1 MKLATFITFAL
12 FISLI
17 ESVSLRILSSIA
29 SIASNSTRAHS
40 VMCVIYQQR
49 LTAHHVHTTT
59 GETKHRE
66 ENIFLSDETL
76 DCTVAEVHGLPEPG
90 HPDVPVQY
98 QCATDDGDT
107 LFIDGDAI
115 AVLGDEFESG
125 HTRMSVP
132 SSAVSIN
139 GRINLNQAQ
148 GAITVS
154 NDDDSHSRRKLTRIG
169 TYSVLVIRV
178 VSSTY
183 DLDQTEADMYND
195 VFADE
200 NNLVSANLCY

>member
-1 MKLATFITFAL
+1 MKLVTFITFAL
-12 FISLI
+12 SIGLI

-29 SIASNSTRAHS
+29 SNSTRTHS
-40 VMCVIYQQR
+40 VVCVIYQQR
-49 LTAHHVHTTT
+49 LRAHRVHTTT

-66 ENIFLSDETL
+66 ETMLLSDETL
-76 DCTVAEVHGLPEPG
+76 NCTATEVHGYPEPG
-90 HPDVPVQY
+90 HPEIPVQY
-98 QCATDDGDT
+98 QCATDDGEA

-125 HTRMSVP
+125 HTIMSVP

-154 NDDDSHSRRKLTRIG
+154 NDDHSHSRRKLTRIG
-169 TYSVLVIRV
+169 TYKVLVIRV
-178 VSSTY
+178 VSSDYAPSQSEAKMY
-183 DLDQTEADMYND
+183 DD
-195 VFADE
+195 VFADA
-200 NNLVSANLCY
+200 NNLVSANLYYY